1 MWIFKAL
8 ADRVKALFITDVASD
23 FEAQLVARDAERKA
37 ELLRQAQ
44 KYQDE
49 GLNGI
54 AQHMRQQTES
64 LGTQRPL
71 ASVLPA
77 IEHLHATEKCLCLDE
92 DKPAVAVLPASAPAS
107 PVTPL
112 PALPPVP
119 QVANKKKG
127 R

>member
-8 ADRVKALFITDVASD
+8 ADRLKALFATDVASD

-54 AQHMRQQTES
+54 AQHIRQQTES

-77 IEHLHATEKCLCLDE
+77 IEHWHTTEKCLFLEEDE
-92 DKPAVAVLPASAPAS
+92 PAAALLPAPAPTS
-107 PVTPL
+107 PATPI
-112 PALPPVP
+112 PSVP